1 MKIDPPTADDPRPVD
16 EDRPDDA
23 PARRR
28 KYTLDELL
36 ARVTDQNLHGEIQTG
51 SSVGREAW

>member
-1 MKIDPPTADDPRPVD
+1 MSIDSSRDGDPRPID

-23 PARRR
+23 PVRRR
-28 KYTLDELL
+28 KYTLRELL
-36 ARVTDQNLHGEIQTG
+36 ARVTDENLHGEIDTG